1 MKYLHPFLLTL
12 WGLTCL
18 SGRTDA
24 QFVQQGDK
32 LVGAGAAGNAQQG
45 TNVALSADGNTA
57 LIAGYRDQPR
67 FSYIDGAAWVFTR
80 SAGIWSQQGSKLV
93 GAGISGSTWSTYLG
107 YAVSLSSDGNTAL
120 LSGYGDSNM
129 VGSAWVFTRTGSLWS
144 QQGPKLVGTGAFGGS
159 TQGYSL
165 ALSGDGNTAIVGGPF
180 DHNNVGASWVFTRTD
195 TVWSQQGSKLVGTGT
210 VGNAFQG
217 CSVALSSDGN
227 TAIVGGTLDSNSRGA
242 AWVFTRSAGVWTQ
255 QGGKLVGTGASGT
268 GIGQGSSVSLSADGN
283 TAIVGGIGDGNYTGA
298 SWVFTRSGV
307 VWRQQ
312 GNKLVGTGEVYGTYG
327 GNQGSWVSLSGDGN
341 TALVG
346 GYGDNSSAGAAWVFK
361 RSDSLWTQKGGKL
374 VGTGAVGNAWQGYGL
389 ALSSDASTF
398 IMGGDMDNGLKGA
411 AWVFIDASALPIQLS
426 SIKASASSR
435 GCVQLE
441 WTTLSEINNYGFYV
455 QRRTPGESAFSTLPG
470 SFESGHG
477 TTSHPQEYSYSDTS
491 AGAGEWFYRLRQI
504 DLDGAV
510 HYSDA
515 LQVDIASDADR
526 RLPGSYSLDQNF
538 PNPFNPAT
546 RINYQVPT
554 PSHIVLRVVDILGR
568 EVALLVNGLEDPGN
582 KSVQFDASRLA
593 SGMYFC
599 RLHATPVGD
608 WRTGDFTQTRK
619 MVLSR

>member
-1 MKYLHPFLLTL
+1 
-12 WGLTCL
+12 
-18 SGRTDA
+18 
-24 QFVQQGDK
+24 
-32 LVGAGAAGNAQQG
+32 
-45 TNVALSADGNTA
+45 
-57 LIAGYRDQPR
+57 
-67 FSYIDGAAWVFTR
+67 
-80 SAGIWSQQGSKLV
+80 
-93 GAGISGSTWSTYLG
+93 
-107 YAVSLSSDGNTAL
+107 
-120 LSGYGDSNM
+120 M

-195 TVWSQQGSKLVGTGT
+195 TVWSQQGSKLVGAGA

-242 AWVFTRSAGVWTQ
+242 AWVFTRSAGAWTQ
-255 QGGKLVGTGASGT
+255 QGDKLVGTGASGT
-268 GIGQGSSVSLSADGN
+268 GIDQGSSVSLSADGN
-283 TAIVGGIGDGNYTGA
+283 TAIIGGIGDGNYTGA
-298 SWVFTRSGV
+298 LWVFTRSGG

-327 GNQGSWVSLSGDGN
+327 GNQGSCVSLSGDGN

-361 RSDSLWTQKGGKL
+361 RNDTVWTQKGGKL
-374 VGTGAVGNAWQGYGL
+374 VGAGAVGNAWQGYGL
-389 ALSSDASTF
+389 ALSSDGSTC
-398 IMGGDMDNGLKGA
+398 IIGGNMDNGLRGA
-411 AWVFIDASALPIQLS
+411 AWVFFDPSALPIQLS
-426 SIKASASSR
+426 SLKASAASR

-491 AGAGEWFYRLRQI
+491 VGAGEWFYRLRQI

-515 LQVDIASDADR
+515 LQVDIAADADR